1 MTINKKYI
9 NLFIKS
15 TEVAAYGAS
24 LFVGKGD
31 KIGADQAA
39 VDRMRNQLNCID
51 MKGRIVI
58 GEGELDDAPMLYI
71 GEKVGNGTGEN
82 LDIAVDPVEG
92 TNFVSKNLPNA
103 ISVLAAAKR
112 GDMLHAPETYME
124 KIAIGPGYEKNLIDL
139 DLGVKKN
146 IERISESKNISPD
159 KLTACILKRPRHEK
173 IADILNEMNVKI
185 QYISDGDVFGA
196 LSVAYKNLNI
206 DLYLGIGGGPEGVLA
221 AAALKCL
228 NCQMQTRLTFQNEEE
243 IDRTKK
249 LGITDLKRKY
259 YIEEMIKGDVIF
271 SATGITDGQL
281 LTGIKDHGNFFEA
294 ETFILHY
301 NSKTN
306 KKVKNK
312 LKK

>member
-124 KIAIGPGYEKNLIDL
+124 KIAIGPGYEKNLIDAVETRNVEIPVNRKTL
-139 DLGVKKN
+139 KN
-146 IERISESKNISPD
+146 MK
-159 KLTACILKRPRHEK
+159 
-173 IADILNEMNVKI
+173 DI
-185 QYISDGDVFGA
+185 ISDSLGFEILFLDY
-196 LSVAYKNLNI
+196 LKSYKNSFLNI
-206 DLYLGIGGGPEGVLA
+206 VVL
-221 AAALKCL
+221 
-228 NCQMQTRLTFQNEEE
+228 
-243 IDRTKK
+243 
-249 LGITDLKRKY
+249 
-259 YIEEMIKGDVIF
+259 IK
-271 SATGITDGQL
+271 
-281 LTGIKDHGNFFEA
+281 
-294 ETFILHY
+294 
-301 NSKTN
+301 
-306 KKVKNK
+306 
-312 LKK
+312 

>member
-1 MTINKKYI
+1 M
-9 NLFIKS
+9 
-15 TEVAAYGAS
+15 
-24 LFVGKGD
+24 
-31 KIGADQAA
+31 
-39 VDRMRNQLNCID
+39 
-51 MKGRIVI
+51 
-58 GEGELDDAPMLYI
+58 
-71 GEKVGNGTGEN
+71 
-82 LDIAVDPVEG
+82 
-92 TNFVSKNLPNA
+92 
-103 ISVLAAAKR
+103 
-112 GDMLHAPETYME
+112 
-124 KIAIGPGYEKNLIDL
+124 